1 MVPEESGCSGWNRIS
16 EQNPA
21 FRHAH
26 SPLRHAI
33 VAPCQRKPRCLAKNR
48 DREDHRPGWVD
59 ADLPERCPML
69 SSRRPRCRLGE
80 TPPAVFPRPGR
91 RAPADAL
98 HDRPFWPARAA
109 FADTR
114 RPLPLRTVCAGTGA
128 ARAGV
133 RPGAHVRPESACD
146 LVGPCRKGARRASA
160 LRAPLRCRCRP
171 PPGAGLSP
179 RGPPQRA
186 DPRPAVVFRTYLPRY
201 SLMYSIDIMPLVRA

>member
-33 VAPCQRKPRCLAKNR
+33 VAPCQRKPLCMAKNR

-114 RPLPLRTVCAGTGA
+114 RPLFLR
-128 ARAGV
+128 
-133 RPGAHVRPESACD
+133 PPF
-146 LVGPCRKGARRASA
+146 VGPNASPTKSPAPTRRSKRGPRRRVRASRIPTDTCPPCIRRGSTSGCCRGRRIPPCEPRIRRRRARRPA
-160 LRAPLRCRCRP
+160 RCWAPCQ
-171 PPGAGLSP
+171 GS
-179 RGPPQRA
+179 Q
-186 DPRPAVVFRTYLPRY
+186 
-201 SLMYSIDIMPLVRA
+201 